1 MKKYTIYETV
11 SAGLLALS
19 IIISGLKMSG
29 RESLLD
35 VRNSTS
41 SSDETVAL
49 YIDTQSLTSP
59 AAAPM
64 SVENSEEVV
73 SKGKSTQDQEAAQE
87 TVNTVV
93 ETEAEVVEEEIDVTE
108 PTEYTTEETV
118 AAEAEQVMDENAQ
131 GAVEATIEEGSAVEV
146 TPETTVATEAVVQE
160 VQETEAE
167 PVAATEA
174 PAPEPAAPSI
184 NYPPAGTIEYE
195 LFILVNNERAAN
207 GLSPLSWSG
216 GLADCAY
223 VRASEAVDC
232 FSHTRPDGSDWWTVN
247 PSIMYGENLAT
258 GQDNAQWVFNDWMA
272 SPDHR
277 ANILN
282 PGYTTYG
289 SSRVGNTWAQEF
301 GY

>member
-1 MKKYTIYETV
+1 MKKYTIYESV
-11 SAGLLALS
+11 SAGLLVLS
-19 IIISGLKMSG
+19 IIISGLKVSG

-41 SSDETVAL
+41 STDETVAL
-49 YIDTQSLTSP
+49 HIDTQSLISP

-64 SVENSEEVV
+64 SVENSEEATLQE
-73 SKGKSTQDQEAAQE
+73 KSTQDQEAAEE
-87 TVNTVV
+87 TVIEVV
-93 ETEAEVVEEEIDVTE
+93 ETEVEVEDEIIETE

-118 AAEAEQVMDENAQ
+118 AAEAEQVMDSAQ
-131 GAVEATIEEGSAVEV
+131 GAVEVTIEEGSEAQA
-146 TPETTVATEAVVQE
+146 PAETAA
-160 VQETEAE
+160 ETEAE
-167 PVAATEA
+167 PVAPTEA

-184 NYPPAGTIEYE
+184 NYPPAGTVEYE
-195 LFILVNNERAAN
+195 LFILINNERQAN
-207 GLSPLSWSG
+207 GLEPLSWSG

-223 VRASEAVDC
+223 VRASEAATC
-232 FSHTRPDGSDWWTVN
+232 FSHTRPDGSDWYTVN

-282 PGYTTYG
+282 PGYRTYG
-289 SSRVGNTWAQEF
+289 SARVGNTWAQEF

>member
-1 MKKYTIYETV
+1 MWGADVMKKYTIYESV
-11 SAGLLALS
+11 SAGLLVLS
-19 IIISGLKMSG
+19 IIISGLKVSG

-35 VRNSTS
+35 VRNNTS
-41 SSDETVAL
+41 STDETVAL
-49 YIDTQSLTSP
+49 HIDTQSLISP

-64 SVENSEEVV
+64 SVENSEEATLVE
-73 SKGKSTQDQEAAQE
+73 KSTQDQEAAEE
-87 TVNTVV
+87 TVIEVV
-93 ETEAEVVEEEIDVTE
+93 ETEAEVEVEDEIIETE

-131 GAVEATIEEGSAVEV
+131 GAVEVTIEEGSEAQA
-146 TPETTVATEAVVQE
+146 PAETAA
-160 VQETEAE
+160 ETEAE
-167 PVAATEA
+167 PVAPTEA

-184 NYPPAGTIEYE
+184 NYPPAGTVEYE
-195 LFILVNNERAAN
+195 LFILINNERQAN
-207 GLSPLSWSG
+207 GLEPLSWSG

-223 VRASEAVDC
+223 VRASEATTC
-232 FSHTRPDGSDWWTVN
+232 FSHTRPDGSDWYTVN

-282 PGYTTYG
+282 PGYRTYG
-289 SSRVGNTWAQEF
+289 SARVGNTWAQEF

>member
-1 MKKYTIYETV
+1 MKKYSIYESV
-11 SAGLLALS
+11 SAGLLVLS

-49 YIDTQSLTSP
+49 YIDTQSFTSP

-64 SVENSEEVV
+64 SVENSEET
-73 SKGKSTQDQEAAQE
+73 SLPGKSTQDQDAAQE
-87 TVNTVV
+87 TVTTVV
-93 ETEAEVVEEEIDVTE
+93 ETEAEVDEDEIATTE

-131 GAVEATIEEGSAVEV
+131 GAVEVTIEEGSEAQAPV
-146 TPETTVATEAVVQE
+146 ETTAQVVE
-160 VQETEAE
+160 TAAETEAE
-167 PVAATEA
+167 PVAPTEA

-184 NYPPAGTIEYE
+184 NYPPAGTVEYE

-207 GLSPLSWSG
+207 GLNPLSWSG
-216 GLADCAY
+216 GLADCAS
-223 VRASEAVDC
+223 VRANEASTC
-232 FSHTRPDGSDWWTVN
+232 FSHTRPDGSDWYTVN
-247 PSIMYGENLAT
+247 PSIMYGENLAA

-272 SPDHR
+272 SPSHR
-277 ANILN
+277 ENILN

-289 SSRVGNTWAQEF
+289 SARVGNTWAQEF